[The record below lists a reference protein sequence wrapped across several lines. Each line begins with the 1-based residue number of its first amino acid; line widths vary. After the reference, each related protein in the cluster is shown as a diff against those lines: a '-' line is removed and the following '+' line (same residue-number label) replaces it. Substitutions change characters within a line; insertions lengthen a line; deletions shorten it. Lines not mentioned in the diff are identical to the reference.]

1 MKVLIF
7 VILSLA
13 LLSKCESTKKT
24 EVVFKHDLVQEVV
37 PGKLKTCVF
46 RPQLVRKYNKIN
58 L

>member
-13 LLSKCESTKKT
+13 LLSECESTKKI

-37 PGKLKTCVF
+37 PGKTEDMCF
-46 RPQLVRKYNKIN
+46 
-58 L
+58 

>member
-46 RPQLVRKYNKIN
+46 RPQLAGNTIK
-58 L
+58 